1 MMSLIK
7 KGMIEY
13 DLIYEISKAIL
24 NLDPSLR
31 WMGIANKFGVLLNA
45 EHREGLEQLMT
56 DEENEE
62 YAALTVTRHKTRI
75 KFQPKI
81 GDLIYAVGKY
91 ERIIR
96 ATIRINEDYF
106 LLLTLDID
114 AKDYDSILVDKVIP
128 LIRER
133 RDEFLDKDLSVEH
146 ERTQST

>member
-1 MMSLIK
+1 
-7 KGMIEY
+7 MIEY
-13 DLIYEISKAIL
+13 DLNYEFSKTML
-24 NLDPSLR
+24 NLDPSVR
-31 WMGIANKFGVLLNA
+31 WMGVASKFGILVNA

-62 YAALTVTRHKTRI
+62 YAALTVTRHKTRL

-91 ERIIR
+91 EKIIR
-96 ATIRINEDYF
+96 VTIKINEDYF

-114 AKDYDSILVDKVIP
+114 AKDYDSILVEKVIP

-133 RDEFLDKDLSVEH
+133 RNEFVDKDASLGKVKV
-146 ERTQST
+146 

>member
-1 MMSLIK
+1 
-7 KGMIEY
+7 MIEY

-24 NLDPSLR
+24 NLDPSVR

-81 GDLIYAVGKY
+81 GDLIYAAGKY
-91 ERIIR
+91 ERVIR

-106 LLLTLDID
+106 LLMTLDVD

-133 RDEFLDKDLSVEH
+133 RNEFVDKDLSVEN
-146 ERTQST
+146 EKTQST

>member
-1 MMSLIK
+1 MGLIK

-24 NLDPSLR
+24 NVDPSVR

-91 ERIIR
+91 ERVIR

-106 LLLTLDID
+106 LLMTLDVD

-133 RDEFLDKDLSVEH
+133 RNEFVDKDLSVEND
-146 ERTQST
+146 TQST

>member
-1 MMSLIK
+1 
-7 KGMIEY
+7 MIEY
-13 DLIYEISKAIL
+13 DLLYEFSKKIL
-24 NLDPSLR
+24 NLDPSVR

-81 GDLIYAVGKY
+81 GDLKYAVGKY
-91 ERIIR
+91 EKLIR

-106 LLLTLDID
+106 LLLTLDVD

-128 LIRER
+128 LVKER
-133 RDEFLDKDLSVEH
+133 KNEFVDKDLSDEK
-146 ERTQST
+146 EETQST

>member
-1 MMSLIK
+1 
-7 KGMIEY
+7 MIEY
-13 DLIYEISKAIL
+13 DLLYEFSKKML
-24 NLDPSLR
+24 NLDPSVR

-75 KFQPKI
+75 KFQSKI
-81 GDLIYAVGKY
+81 GELKYAVGKY
-91 ERIIR
+91 EKIIR
-96 ATIRINEDYF
+96 VTIRINEDYF

-128 LIRER
+128 LVKER
-133 RDEFLDKDLSVEH
+133 KNEFVDEDLGVEN
-146 ERTQST
+146 EKTQST

>member
-1 MMSLIK
+1 
-7 KGMIEY
+7 MIEY

>member
-1 MMSLIK
+1 
-7 KGMIEY
+7 MIEY
-13 DLIYEISKAIL
+13 DLIYEFSKVML
-24 NLDPSLR
+24 DLDPSVR

-81 GDLIYAVGKY
+81 GDLVYAVGKY
-91 ERIIR
+91 EKVLR

-106 LLLTLDID
+106 LLLTLDVD
-114 AKDYDSILVDKVIP
+114 ATDYDSILVKKIIP
-128 LIRER
+128 LVRER
-133 RDEFLDKDLSVEH
+133 RNEFADKDASE
-146 ERTQST
+146 ENQKIQST

>member
-1 MMSLIK
+1 
-7 KGMIEY
+7 MIEY
-13 DLIYEISKAIL
+13 DLLYEFSKKIL
-24 NLDPSLR
+24 NLDPSVR
-31 WMGIANKFGVLLNA
+31 WMGIANKFGVLMNA

-81 GDLIYAVGKY
+81 GDLKYAVGKY
-91 ERIIR
+91 EKLIR

-106 LLLTLDID
+106 LLLTLDVD

-128 LIRER
+128 LVKER
-133 RDEFLDKDLSVEH
+133 KNEFVDKDPSVENQK
-146 ERTQST
+146 TQST

>member
-1 MMSLIK
+1 
-7 KGMIEY
+7 MIEY
-13 DLIYEISKAIL
+13 DLLYEFSKKIL
-24 NLDPSLR
+24 NLDPSVR

-81 GDLIYAVGKY
+81 GDLKYAVGKD
-91 ERIIR
+91 EKVIR

-106 LLLTLDID
+106 LLLTLDVD

-128 LIRER
+128 LVKER
-133 RDEFLDKDLSVEH
+133 NNEFVDKDRSVEN
-146 ERTQST
+146 EKTQST

>member
-1 MMSLIK
+1 
-7 KGMIEY
+7 MIEY
-13 DLIYEISKAIL
+13 DLLYEFSKKIL
-24 NLDPSLR
+24 NLDPSVR
-31 WMGIANKFGVLLNA
+31 WMGIANKFGVLMNA

-81 GDLIYAVGKY
+81 GDLKYAVGKY
-91 ERIIR
+91 EKLIR

-106 LLLTLDID
+106 LLLTLDVD

-128 LIRER
+128 LVKER
-133 RDEFLDKDLSVEH
+133 KNEFVDKDLSVEN
-146 ERTQST
+146 EKTQST